1 MTQKEQLIEIR
12 KEQVQMA
19 AKQLQLS
26 ADFSTYMNK
35 QDLKFQR
42 FFDLLE
48 TNPRT
53 KKKGLIEDLESLKP
67 RIDLL
72 ESKYNVTAGITRSI
86 SHGYRRN
93 KV

>member
-1 MTQKEQLIEIR
+1 
-12 KEQVQMA
+12 MA

-72 ESKYNVTAGITRSI
+72 ESKYNVTAGKISI
-86 SHGYRRN
+86 SVVILTIVGGLIW
-93 KV
+93 KLIGLLD